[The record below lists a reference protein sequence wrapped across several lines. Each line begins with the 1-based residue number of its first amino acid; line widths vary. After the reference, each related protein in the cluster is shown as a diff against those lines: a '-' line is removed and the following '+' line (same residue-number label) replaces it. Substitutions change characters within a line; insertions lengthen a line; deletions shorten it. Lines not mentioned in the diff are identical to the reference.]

1 MVSPVLVGERIRRL
15 RHVAGIGQADFA
27 EMVGIASGSVS
38 KLENGRMPLSQ
49 ELLSNV
55 AASLRCTPDFLSMPT
70 ELAPTTRPWLRAYAD
85 APKRTVDQM
94 VDDCTTAMEAIVGLK
109 LKLIPD
115 AMPLFTGDPMDQAA
129 IEDFAVY
136 VRVAA
141 GISDNDVVRNSVRAA
156 ERLGCI
162 VLPTP
167 DELGRHLG
175 MSVRADARTPFIC
188 LGRWT
193 AEGTPVPGDRQRWTV
208 AHEIGHLSLHSGIGA
223 PVTAEEASLIEKQ
236 AHAFAG
242 AFLAPGDA
250 MLDSLTDLGGRVT
263 LQTLAKIKQQWG
275 ISIKAL
281 VTRFQNLG
289 VIDADHARSLFKQIS
304 ARGWNKN
311 EPVPVGTEQGI
322 WFIRAIEAATRGYSD
337 PVGTVARRIGLDRSH
352 LERWTDWSTLADT
365 ELADVVRPDFSGRPR
380 TNEADDRHA
389 ADVSLLHRHRTRL
402 ETEPLALCLQSTFI
416 LSVTVAG
423 LAGGWPSDDDRSHS
437 FNTLTT
443 ASLGTQ
449 RARPWHTYGRR
460 DICCGYAMESRD

>member
-1 MVSPVLVGERIRRL
+1 MKGTNQLVGRGITVASPVLVGERIRRL

-27 EMVGIASGSVS
+27 DMVGIASGSVS
-38 KLENGRMPLSQ
+38 KLENGRMPLSL
-49 ELLSNV
+49 ELLTNV
-55 AASLRCTPDFLSMPT
+55 AVSLRCTPDFLSMPT
-70 ELAPTTRPWLRAYAD
+70 ELAATTRPWLRAYAD
-85 APKRTVDQM
+85 APKKTVDQM

-109 LKLIPD
+109 LKTKPD
-115 AMPLFTGDPMDQAA
+115 VMPLFTGDPMDQAA
-129 IEDFAVY
+129 IEDFAVD

-141 GISDNDVVRNSVRAA
+141 GLGDNDVVGNSIRAA

-175 MSVRADARTPFIC
+175 VSVRADDHKAFIC

-193 AEGTPVPGDRQRWTV
+193 AEGTPVPGDRQRFTV
-208 AHEIGHLSLHSGIGA
+208 AHEIGHLALHSGASA

-250 MLDSLTDLGGRVT
+250 VLDSLAGLGGRVT

-311 EPVPVGTEQGI
+311 EPVPVGTEQAI
-322 WFIRAIEAATRGYSD
+322 WFLRAIEAAARGHSD
-337 PVGTVARRIGLDRSH
+337 PIGTVAHRIGLDRSH
-352 LERWTDWSTLADT
+352 FERWLDWSPVADT
-365 ELADVVRPDFSGRPR
+365 KLADVVHPNFSERSPR
-380 TNEADDRHA
+380 EDLDNHQ
-389 ADVSLLHRHRTRL
+389 ADVTLLHRHRTR
-402 ETEPLALCLQSTFI
+402 
-416 LSVTVAG
+416 
-423 LAGGWPSDDDRSHS
+423 
-437 FNTLTT
+437 
-443 ASLGTQ
+443 
-449 RARPWHTYGRR
+449 
-460 DICCGYAMESRD
+460 

>member
-1 MVSPVLVGERIRRL
+1 VVSPVLVGQRIRRL

-27 EMVGIASGSVS
+27 EMAGIASGSVS

-49 ELLSNV
+49 ELLGKV
-55 AASLRCTPDFLSMPT
+55 AASLRCTPDFLAMPV

-85 APKRTVDQM
+85 APKRTVDQV
-94 VDDCTTAMEAIVGLK
+94 VDDCTTAMEAIVGLG
-109 LKLIPD
+109 LKLMPD
-115 AMPLFTGDPMDQAA
+115 AMPLFTGDLMDQPA
-129 IEDFAVY
+129 IEDFAVD

-141 GISDNDVVRNSVRAA
+141 GLSENDVVGNSVRAA

-175 MSVRADARTPFIC
+175 ISVRADAHTPVIC

-193 AEGTPVPGDRQRWTV
+193 AEGTPVPGDRQRFTV
-208 AHEIGHLSLHSGIGA
+208 AHEIGHLALHSGTGA

-250 MLDSLTDLGGRVT
+250 MLDALAELGGRVT
-263 LQTLAKIKQQWG
+263 LQTLAKIKQRWG

-304 ARGWNKN
+304 ARGWNRN
-311 EPVPVGTEQGI
+311 EPVPAGTEQGI
-322 WFIRAIEAATRGYSD
+322 WFLRAIEAATRGYPD
-337 PVGTVARRIGLDRSH
+337 PIGTAARRIGLDRSH
-352 LERWTDWSTLADT
+352 FERWLDWSTPADT
-365 ELADVVRPDFSGRPR
+365 EVADVVRPDFSGRPR
-380 TNEADDRHA
+380 DKEPDGRQA
-389 ADVSLLHRHRTRL
+389 AAVTLLHRRRTKL
-402 ETEPLALCLQSTFI
+402 
-416 LSVTVAG
+416 
-423 LAGGWPSDDDRSHS
+423 
-437 FNTLTT
+437 
-443 ASLGTQ
+443 
-449 RARPWHTYGRR
+449 YG
-460 DICCGYAMESRD
+460 Y

>member
-1 MVSPVLVGERIRRL
+1 VVSPELVGQRIRRL
-15 RHVAGIGQADFA
+15 RHVAGIGQTDFA

-49 ELLSNV
+49 ELLSSV
-55 AASLRCTPDFLSMPT
+55 AASLRCSPDFLSMPM

-85 APKRTVDQM
+85 APKRAVDQM
-94 VDDCTTAMEAIVGLK
+94 VDDCTTAMEAIIGLK
-109 LKLIPD
+109 LKMMPD
-115 AMPLFTGDPMDQAA
+115 VMPLFTGDLMDQSA
-129 IEDFAVY
+129 IEDFAVD

-141 GISDNDVVRNSVRAA
+141 GLHDNDVVGNSVRAA

-175 MSVRADARTPFIC
+175 ISVRVDDHTAMIC

-193 AEGTPVPGDRQRWTV
+193 AEGTPVPGDRQRYTV
-208 AHEIGHLSLHSGIGA
+208 AHEIGHLALHSGVSA

-236 AHAFAG
+236 ANAFAG

-250 MLDSLTDLGGRVT
+250 MLDDLARLGGRVT
-263 LQTLAKIKQQWG
+263 LQTLSKIKQRWG

-304 ARGWNKN
+304 ARGWNRS
-311 EPVPVGTEQGI
+311 EPVPVGTEHAI
-322 WFIRAIEAATRGYSD
+322 WFSRAIEAVARGHSD

-352 LERWTDWSTLADT
+352 FDRWLDWSTLADA
-365 ELADVVRPDFSGRPR
+365 ELADVVRPNFS
-380 TNEADDRHA
+380 DRSLEREPSDGQA
-389 ADVSLLHRHRTRL
+389 ADVTLLHQRRTRL
-402 ETEPLALCLQSTFI
+402 LARDSCSGQ
-416 LSVTVAG
+416 VQVQVKAPVA
-423 LAGGWPSDDDRSHS
+423 
-437 FNTLTT
+437 
-443 ASLGTQ
+443 
-449 RARPWHTYGRR
+449 
-460 DICCGYAMESRD
+460 

>member
-1 MVSPVLVGERIRRL
+1 MVSPVLVGQRIRRL
-15 RHVAGIGQADFA
+15 RHVVGIGQADFA
-27 EMVGIASGSVS
+27 EMAGIASGSVS
-38 KLENGRMPLSQ
+38 KLENGRMPLSRD
-49 ELLSNV
+49 LLGKV
-55 AASLRCTPDFLSMPT
+55 AASLYCTPDFLTLPV

-85 APKRTVDQM
+85 APKRTVDQV
-94 VDDCTTAMEAIVGLK
+94 VDDCTTAMEAIVGLG
-109 LKLIPD
+109 LKLMPD
-115 AMPLFTGDPMDQAA
+115 AMPLFTGDLMDQSA
-129 IEDFAVY
+129 IEDFAVD

-141 GISDNDVVRNSVRAA
+141 GLSDNDVVGNSVRAA

-175 MSVRADARTPFIC
+175 ISVRADAHTPIIC

-193 AEGTPVPGDRQRWTV
+193 AEGMPVPGDRQRFTV
-208 AHEIGHLSLHSGIGA
+208 AHEIGHLALHSGVGA

-250 MLDSLTDLGGRVT
+250 MLDALAELGGRVT
-263 LQTLAKIKQQWG
+263 LQTLAKIKQRWG

-304 ARGWNKN
+304 ARGWNRN

-322 WFIRAIEAATRGYSD
+322 WFLRAIEAATRGYPD

-352 LERWTDWSTLADT
+352 FERWLDWSTPADA
-365 ELADVVRPDFSGRPR
+365 ELADVARPDFSGRPR
-380 TNEADDRHA
+380 NKEPDGRQA
-389 ADVSLLHRHRTRL
+389 AAVTLLRRRRTRL
-402 ETEPLALCLQSTFI
+402 PATGA
-416 LSVTVAG
+416 
-423 LAGGWPSDDDRSHS
+423 
-437 FNTLTT
+437 
-443 ASLGTQ
+443 
-449 RARPWHTYGRR
+449 
-460 DICCGYAMESRD
+460 